1 MNNNNSIDMEHAA
14 PAAANAGGYGA
25 PPLRDST
32 FSVWPD
38 FLTGQTERP
47 VRVLL
52 VDDDTHIRQVI
63 SQELLSDLR
72 TDLVAQ
78 GSSLRQGL
86 RLVARHNFDVLLV
99 DLNLGDGSGFD
110 LIEGMKAAHP
120 EAEAIVISVMEDEE
134 QAVHAFELGATGYL
148 VKNSWFGNFPQAVL
162 QVANGGAAITPSLA
176 RRLLHRLRPHSPL
189 LTWAGAAL
197 KEKLSEREQE
207 VLKRVAAGYT
217 SAEIGVQ
224 LEISHQT
231 VNAHVKNIYRKLRV
245 HTRAEASSFAAQ
257 SGIL

>member
-1 MNNNNSIDMEHAA
+1 MNNNNSTDIEQVTSG
-14 PAAANAGGYGA
+14 AANVGGYGV

-32 FSVWPD
+32 FPVWPD
-38 FLTGQTERP
+38 FLTGQNERP

-52 VDDDTHIRQVI
+52 IDDDTHIRQVI

-110 LIEGMKAAHP
+110 LIEGMKAAQP
-120 EAEAIVISVMEDEE
+120 TAEAIVISVMEDEE
-134 QAVHAFELGATGYL
+134 HAVHAFELGATGYL

-176 RRLLHRLRPHSPL
+176 RRLLRRLRPHSPL
-189 LTWAGAAL
+189 LTWAGTGL

-217 SAEIGVQ
+217 SVEIGVQ

-245 HTRAEASSFAAQ
+245 HSRAEASSFAAQ
-257 SGIL
+257 SGML